1 MARRTPSPTLQQ
13 TTNNK
18 YRISMS
24 YPHAV
29 VWIDHDEAH
38 VIQFDADASEELT
51 IRSKHRNGHLHHK
64 AGQCGSGHAPED
76 HAYHREV
83 EQALADAGEILIV
96 GPSNERIELEKH
108 MKQHAKGV
116 FDRVIGVEPADH
128 PSDGQ
133 VLKLARRFFRAADR
147 MGSVA

>member
-1 MARRTPSPTLQQ
+1 MHI
-13 TTNNK
+13 K
-18 YRISMS
+18 HGISMS

-38 VIQFDADASEELT
+38 VIQFDAEASEELT
-51 IRSKHRNGHLHHK
+51 LRSKHRNGNLHHK
-64 AGQCGSGHAPED
+64 RGQSGSGHAPED

-83 EQALADAGEILIV
+83 EAALEGCGEILII

-108 MKQHAKGV
+108 MKQHAGPI

-128 PSDGQ
+128 PSDGE

-147 MGSVA
+147 MGSIA

>member
-1 MARRTPSPTLQQ
+1 
-13 TTNNK
+13 
-18 YRISMS
+18 MS

-38 VIQFDADASEELT
+38 IISFDAQTSEELT
-51 IRSKHRNGHLHHK
+51 LRSKHRNGHLHHK
-64 AGQCGSGHAPED
+64 RGQSGSGHAPED

-83 EQALADAGEILIV
+83 EEALGDAGEILII

-108 MKQHAKGV
+108 MKQHAPSV
-116 FDRVIGVEPADH
+116 FGRVIGVEPADH

-147 MGSVA
+147 MGTIA